1 MAMLIVRER
10 RVKQKA
16 LYKNNA
22 VSVADTLY
30 PKVTPTSS
38 LLHACADD
46 ALGCRIAAYL
56 HPRFI
61 PSARGQERVRYAARH
76 VAEHSHVNLL
86 IARVVR
92 KDNGCGI

>member
-46 ALGCRIAAYL
+46 ALGCRIGAKL
-56 HPRFI
+56 NQRFI
-61 PSARGQERVRYAARH
+61 PALVGKSEFAMPRATSPNIH
-76 VAEHSHVNLL
+76 T
-86 IARVVR
+86 
-92 KDNGCGI
+92 